1 MNKKHWNSVVCDEGL
16 GDRLIQELID
26 HSYDLVVKS
35 LPKAAQAAL
44 NDRNKLAVNVPRP

>member
-1 MNKKHWNSVVCDEGL
+1 MNKKHWNTVICDGNL

-35 LPKAAQAAL
+35 LPKAAQAV
-44 NDRNKLAVNVPRP
+44 LAGA